1 MADKGDG
8 TTVDGDK
15 NLVAGRDIVISVQQ
29 QDPRLGKSHFAE
41 IDTRYTRKVQADGKL
56 LRGKAEV
63 LFSAESL
70 FTSLVRI
77 GLGYDDAFE
86 VTNRSVGVLADQ
98 KEDIDTPDWIPTSLD
113 LRTAVMRVLS
123 ALGDDG
129 EHNASQ
135 VDLWF
140 AAYIRRYGNPVN
152 QFLKVIDHDDHRD
165 LDYAYIKKTILPH
178 VLCRIIG
185 MDRFDNPLKKY
196 VAVFSGTTV
205 DHMADAV
212 IAYTN
217 ELNLYTIR
225 YKTLINLLQDLILEP
240 PHPWI
245 VNKQTVKDI
254 VTYNIERADAHF
266 ADVCDGA
273 PLYRFEFSIRECFQ
287 HSCAA
292 VLATYGAFLGVD
304 AKYGLHELRRA
315 MKYQHQNPELWNFC
329 RIAKMTLDFKAIDRD
344 IYDFSRLLDRINDLL
359 ASQSQS
365 GRRKR
370 LYDSAERLLNISK
383 QLVNANG

>member
-1 MADKGDG
+1 MASKGDG
-8 TTVDGDK
+8 TTVDGDQ

-29 QDPRLGKSHFAE
+29 QEQCLGKSHFAE
-41 IDTRYTRKVQADGKL
+41 IDARYAREVQANGTL
-56 LRGKAEV
+56 LRGKTEV
-63 LFSAESL
+63 RFSAEAL

-77 GLGYDDAFE
+77 GLTYDDAFE
-86 VTNRSVGVLADQ
+86 VTNRAVGVLADQ
-98 KEDIDTPDWIPTSLD
+98 KEDINIPDWIPTSLD

-129 EHNASQ
+129 QHNSSQ

-165 LDYAYIKKTILPH
+165 LDYAYIKKTVLPH

-185 MDRFDNPLKKY
+185 MDRLDNPLKRY
-196 VAVFSGTTV
+196 SAVFSGTTV

-245 VNKQTVKDI
+245 VNQQTVQDI
-254 VTYNIERADAHF
+254 LAYNIERAEAHF
-266 ADVCDGA
+266 ADVGDGA

-292 VLATYGAFLGVD
+292 VLAIYGAFLGVD

-315 MKYQHQNPELWNFC
+315 MRYQYQNPELWHFC
-329 RIAKMTLDFKAIDRD
+329 RISKMPSDFKAIDRD

-359 ASQSQS
+359 ASPSQS
-365 GRRKR
+365 DRRKR

-383 QLVNANG
+383 QLVGANG

>member
-1 MADKGDG
+1 
-8 TTVDGDK
+8 
-15 NLVAGRDIVISVQQ
+15 
-29 QDPRLGKSHFAE
+29 
-41 IDTRYTRKVQADGKL
+41 
-56 LRGKAEV
+56 
-63 LFSAESL
+63 
-70 FTSLVRI
+70 
-77 GLGYDDAFE
+77 
-86 VTNRSVGVLADQ
+86 
-98 KEDIDTPDWIPTSLD
+98 
-113 LRTAVMRVLS
+113 MRVLS

-129 EHNASQ
+129 QHNSSQ

-185 MDRFDNPLKKY
+185 MDRLDNPLKKY
-196 VAVFSGTTV
+196 AAVFSGTTV

-245 VNKQTVKDI
+245 VNQQTVQDI
-254 VTYNIERADAHF
+254 VAYNIERADAHF

-304 AKYGLHELRRA
+304 AKYGLHELRRV
-315 MKYQHQNPELWNFC
+315 MRYQYQNPELWHFC
-329 RIAKMTLDFKAIDRD
+329 RISKMSLDFKAIDRD

-365 GRRKR
+365 ERRKR
-370 LYDSAERLLNISK
+370 LYDSAEKLLNISK
-383 QLVNANG
+383 QLVGANG